1 VDFGKN
7 ETEVLKHAA
16 NYMEP
21 AKSAEL
27 MELLANAPLK
37 VTYQPYDWSLN
48 I

>member
-1 VDFGKN
+1 MDFGKN

-16 NYMEP
+16 NYMETP
-21 AKSAEL
+21 KSAEL
-27 MELLANAPLK
+27 LELLANSHLK